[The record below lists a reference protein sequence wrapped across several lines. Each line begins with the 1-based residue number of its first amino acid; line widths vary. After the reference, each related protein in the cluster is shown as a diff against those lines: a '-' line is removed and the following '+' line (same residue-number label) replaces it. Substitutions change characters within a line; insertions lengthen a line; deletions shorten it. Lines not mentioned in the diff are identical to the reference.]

1 MEPKRKHYLAQIPT
15 IVLLVLLGL
24 APQAA
29 ILLFILRA
37 IDRSAARKEAARWDP
52 QIQNSAHQTPNPARP
67 AYTPYNYTQPGR
79 PHRRAAHRPRQTAKS
94 KASQRN

>member
-29 ILLFILRA
+29 ILLFILRT
-37 IDRSAARKEAARWDP
+37 IDRSAARKEQAAHAP
-52 QIQNSAHQTPNPARP
+52 HPPRP
-67 AYTPYNYTQPGR
+67 AVS
-79 PHRRAAHRPRQTAKS
+79 H
-94 KASQRN
+94 